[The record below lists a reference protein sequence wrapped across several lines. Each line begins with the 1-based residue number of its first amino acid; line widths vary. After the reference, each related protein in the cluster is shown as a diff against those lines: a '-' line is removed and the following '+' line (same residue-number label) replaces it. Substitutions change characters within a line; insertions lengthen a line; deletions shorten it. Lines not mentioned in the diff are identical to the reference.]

1 MHGQQAVMAIMRS
14 RRDARNSS
22 SLAGDI
28 SCVESWSHPPFIPGP
43 TAKKGPLDGFS
54 QQEQVVRVDKTL
66 PSHKADLPACQFY
79 SIRMSYWDPKLCKPR
94 EVAKPCL
101 PWTVCPKRYCEANS
115 FFPS

>member
-1 MHGQQAVMAIMRS
+1 MEP
-14 RRDARNSS
+14 SS
-22 SLAGDI
+22 I
-28 SCVESWSHPPFIPGP
+28 HPW
-43 TAKKGPLDGFS
+43 AHCKKKKKPLDGFG

-66 PSHKADLPACQFY
+66 PGHKADLPACQFY

-101 PWTVCPKRYCEANS
+101 PWTVCPKRYCEVNS